1 MTKYLYITIILYN
14 FNLFF
19 NSFINLMINNITLFN
34 YKNTSSFTKNKN
46 FYDIL
51 VNFYNYQNNFKK
63 LSYNAL

>member
-1 MTKYLYITIILYN
+1 
-14 FNLFF
+14 
-19 NSFINLMINNITLFN
+19 MINNITLFN

-63 LSYNAL
+63 LSYNTYNIWENSLMVKLQSSKLSL

>member
-63 LSYNAL
+63 LSYNTL

>member
-19 NSFINLMINNITLFN
+19 NSFINLMINNISLFN
-34 YKNTSSFTKNKN
+34 YKNTSNFLKNKS

-51 VNFYNYQNNFKK
+51 VSFYSYQNNFKK
-63 LSYNAL
+63 ISYNTL

>member
-19 NSFINLMINNITLFN
+19 NSFINLMINNISLFN
-34 YKNTSSFTKNKN
+34 YKNTTNFSKHKN

-51 VNFYNYQNNFKK
+51 TNFYTYKNNFKK
-63 LSYNAL
+63 LSFNTI

>member
-1 MTKYLYITIILYN
+1 MTKYIYILILLYN

-34 YKNTSSFTKNKN
+34 YKNSNEFKKNKN

-51 VNFYNYQNNFKK
+51 FFYYNYRNNFKK
-63 LSYNAL
+63 IAYSTI